1 MGSFWKL
8 RLILPNIL
16 AALATLVSVGAV
28 TQPASAARLDLGIAA
43 TAFPG
48 RFGTQVDSR
57 SATSTSS
64 GVDYSIK
71 VDTLV
76 YQCSSSC
83 TSAAAGVFTYVY
95 RLAVTSATPAGLLLG
110 AERVGS
116 GAFDSNLNYGFL
128 TALSPGIVG
137 TIANPTFNPTNLT
150 WSFTQTNSLGLG
162 DEFAFY
168 AQSTRGEGPVG
179 FQTQYLSGD
188 TTTDSVPGPGAKVP
202 EPSSLLLVGVGT
214 GIVLVGRFW
223 RHSSSNKEG
232 AL

>member
-1 MGSFWKL
+1 VWILRKGVAKEDVMGSLWKL

-48 RFGTQVDSR
+48 RFGTQLDSR

-95 RLAVTSATPAGLLLG
+95 RLAVTSATPAPTPCQARG
-110 AERVGS
+110 RR
-116 GAFDSNLNYGFL
+116 FL
-128 TALSPGIVG
+128 SRP
-137 TIANPTFNPTNLT
+137 PC
-150 WSFTQTNSLGLG
+150 SLWVW
-162 DEFAFY
+162 ASY
-168 AQSTRGEGPVG
+168 
-179 FQTQYLSGD
+179 
-188 TTTDSVPGPGAKVP
+188 
-202 EPSSLLLVGVGT
+202 
-214 GIVLVGRFW
+214 
-223 RHSSSNKEG
+223 
-232 AL
+232 